1 MAGQAHE
8 VLWLRVAEHTDI
20 MKYNLPNAKEKESQ
34 VAEPQLQKEVEQLQ
48 LFCDEIQQ
56 RNVKGNIIISSPK
69 LGNSKVS
76 LMKQLVAT
84 GLRL

>member
-1 MAGQAHE
+1 M
-8 VLWLRVAEHTDI
+8 WLRVAEPADI
-20 MKYNLPNAKEKESQ
+20 IKYNLPNAKEKESQ

-56 RNVKGNIIISSPK
+56 RNVKGNIIISSPN

>member
-1 MAGQAHE
+1 M
-8 VLWLRVAEHTDI
+8 WLRVAEPADI

-48 LFCDEIQQ
+48 LYCDEIQQ
-56 RNVKGNIIISSPK
+56 RSVKGNIIISSPN

>member
-1 MAGQAHE
+1 
-8 VLWLRVAEHTDI
+8 

-34 VAEPQLQKEVEQLQ
+34 VAEQQLQKEVEQLQ
-48 LFCDEIQQ
+48 LYCDEIQQ
-56 RNVKGNIIISSPK
+56 RNVKGNIIISSPN
-69 LGNSKVS
+69 LGNNSKVS